1 MSAPHDRP
9 RSRALFVLPSLRV
22 GGAERVI
29 TTILNQL
36 ANDPLDLHL
45 ALVEREGPF
54 LQQLSPAV
62 TVHDLGVRRALHAG
76 PALRRLVC
84 RLQPD
89 VVLASAFRLNL
100 LTTLLKPA
108 LPRRTRLVI
117 REVTIL
123 DSLLGTGWRSRALSA
138 VAARAF
144 RNANAIV
151 CQSDAMQ
158 SEFEQQF
165 GIRRDRL
172 VTIFNPVD
180 FAAIHEL
187 SDQDESPFSD
197 AGPGPHV
204 VGVGRLDPAK
214 GFDRLL
220 QAVPALLER
229 SPDACIWLV
238 GDGPEAA
245 SLRSLSRDLN
255 IADRVRFTG
264 MQRNPYAWMKHAD
277 LFVLPSRREG
287 LPNALLEATALGCP
301 TVALDH
307 PGGTRE
313 IMSRLG
319 QSARIVTDLRDWN
332 HSWFERPAPEVLERA
347 RTLTDVRDVADQ
359 YRRVL
364 QGDSALRSVA

>member
-1 MSAPHDRP
+1 MSAPHDPR

-54 LQQLSPAV
+54 LQQLTPAV

-117 REVTIL
+117 REVTVL
-123 DSLLGTGWRSRALSA
+123 DALLGTGWRSRVLSA

-151 CQSDAMQ
+151 CQTDAMQ

-180 FAAIHEL
+180 FSAIREL
-187 SDQDESPFSD
+187 SDHYESPFRD

-214 GFDRLL
+214 GFDRLV
-220 QAVPALLER
+220 QAAPALLDR
-229 SPDACIWLV
+229 FPDACVWLV
-238 GDGPEAA
+238 GDGPEAP
-245 SLRSLSRDLN
+245 SLHRLAHELN
-255 IADRVRFTG
+255 IADRIRFVG
-264 MQRNPYAWMKHAD
+264 MQRNPYVWMKHAD

-287 LPNALLEATALGCP
+287 LPNALLEATVLGCP
-301 TVALDH
+301 TVALEH

-313 IMSRLG
+313 IMTRLG
-319 QSARIVTDLRDWN
+319 QSERIVSELRDWDRC
-332 HSWFERPAPEVLERA
+332 WFERPAPEALERA
-347 RTLTDVRDVADQ
+347 RELTDVRHVADQ

>member
-1 MSAPHDRP
+1 MTAPNDQRC
-9 RSRALFVLPSLRV
+9 SRALFVLPSLRV

-29 TTILNQL
+29 TTVLNEL

-45 ALVEREGPF
+45 ALLQREGPF
-54 LQQLSPAV
+54 LRQLSPAV
-62 TVHDLGVRRALHAG
+62 TVHDLGVRRALHAA

-84 RLQPD
+84 RLRPD

-123 DSLLGTGWRSRALSA
+123 ASLLGAGWRSRVLSA
-138 VAARAF
+138 VASRAF
-144 RNANAIV
+144 RNAHAIV
-151 CQSDAMQ
+151 CQTDAMRR
-158 SEFEQQF
+158 EFEQQL
-165 GIRRDRL
+165 GIRKERL

-180 FAAIHEL
+180 FSAIDEL
-187 SDQDESPFSD
+187 SVEDASPFRD

-214 GFDRLL
+214 GFDRLVM
-220 QAVPALLER
+220 AVPALLHR
-229 SPDACIWLV
+229 HPHACVWLL
-238 GDGPEAA
+238 GDGPEAE
-245 SLRSLSRDLN
+245 SLRAQAFELN
-255 IADRVRFTG
+255 IADRVRFFG
-264 MQRNPYAWMKHAD
+264 MQRNPYVWMKHAD
-277 LFVLPSRREG
+277 LFVLPSRYEG

-313 IMSRLG
+313 IMNRLG
-319 QSARIVTDLRDWN
+319 QAERIVADLSAWEYR
-332 HSWFERPAPEVLERA
+332 WFERPAPAVLQRA
-347 RTLTDVRDVADQ
+347 RELTDVRHVADQ

-364 QGDSALRSVA
+364 YGDFALRSAA